1 MSKHQKLI
9 ERLKSRPRDFTFQEL
24 ETLLKGFGYRISNSG
39 KTSGS
44 AMRFVHPDHQ
54 LIRLHK
60 PHPSPT
66 LKGYVVDAVLEV
78 LHSEGLI

>member
-24 ETLLKGFGYRISNSG
+24 ETLLKGFGYRVSNSG

-44 AMRFVHPDHQ
+44 AVRFVHPDHHV
-54 LIRLHK
+54 IRLHK
-60 PHPSPT
+60 PHPSPI
-66 LKGYVVDAVLEV
+66 LKGYAVDAVLEV
-78 LHSEGLI
+78 LHNEGLI